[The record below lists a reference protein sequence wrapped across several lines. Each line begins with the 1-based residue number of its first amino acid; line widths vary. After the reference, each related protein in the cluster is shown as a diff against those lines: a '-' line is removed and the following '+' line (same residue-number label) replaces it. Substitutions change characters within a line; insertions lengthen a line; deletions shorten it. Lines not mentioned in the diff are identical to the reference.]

1 MTKVLIQN
9 IFYNHG
15 GEHYLITCKYQGK
28 INIGDYIVINPDI
41 KIKIEKIE
49 NGLFETL
56 TLSVSRDSFEK
67 VNENLY
73 NKEFF
78 VEKT

>member
-15 GEHYLITCKYQGK
+15 GEYYLITCKYQGK

-56 TLSVSRDSFEK
+56 ILSVSRNSFER
-67 VNENLY
+67 VNDNLH
-73 NKEFF
+73 NKEFLI
-78 VEKT
+78 EKA